1 MKRVFAV
8 MLVAFMALGAVFAA
22 DIPDYIPTIS
32 VSGRA
37 EVTMQPDTASFQIS
51 ASSVEATTDEAR
63 IKTSE
68 MINTAVSILMNS
80 FGITEDDLATSYISA
95 SPEYQWIDD
104 EKVLVGQRATQTVD
118 VKTKNLDSIG
128 SIYEELMKID
138 GITVSDVTL
147 DKKDKSEEYREARM
161 EAVKDA
167 YAKAEAYLEAAGAK
181 VGRILSITD
190 GSSYA
195 TPIYRTANLMLA
207 SADTAA
213 KEVSTEYYTD
223 DISVSASV
231 SIVYEI
237 VQ

>member
-8 MLVAFMALGAVFAA
+8 MLVAFMALGAVSAA
-22 DIPDYIPTIS
+22 DIPDYIPTVS

-51 ASSVEATTDEAR
+51 ASSVEETTDEAR

-118 VKTKNLDSIG
+118 AKTKNLDSIG

-167 YAKAEAYLEAAGAK
+167 YAKAEAYLEAAG
-181 VGRILSITD
+181 G
-190 GSSYA
+190 
-195 TPIYRTANLMLA
+195 
-207 SADTAA
+207 
-213 KEVSTEYYTD
+213 
-223 DISVSASV
+223 
-231 SIVYEI
+231 
-237 VQ
+237 